1 MRPSLLADLTAVVGA
16 AFAAEGLDPALGR
29 VQVSDRPDL
38 AQFQSNGAL
47 AAAKAAKANPRA
59 LAERIAARLAAD
71 ARFAKVEIA
80 GPGFLNLD
88 LADGVLDAAL
98 AAPDAVFA
106 PAPAADR
113 GRVVVDFGG
122 PNVAKAM
129 HVGHLRSSIIGDA
142 LQRHL
147 KFAGF
152 AAVGDVHLGDWGKPM
167 GMLITEIQA
176 RRPDLPYFDAAFA
189 GPYPAESPVS
199 MDDLEEL
206 YPVAAAACKAD
217 PARDE
222 AARAAT
228 MELQQGRPGYRAL
241 WRHFIDVSIAGV
253 QREFA
258 SLGVSFDLW
267 KGEADVDPLIGPM
280 LEDLKARGIAEL
292 DDGALIVRV
301 ARPDDKKESPPLIL
315 VKRDGGVLYETT
327 DVATIVDRVKSL
339 DPDLILYV
347 VDQRQHEHFEKVFR
361 AAIRAGYAGRA
372 TLEHV
377 GFGTMNGPDG
387 KPFKTRAGGVLKL
400 FDLIAMA
407 KAEAE
412 KRLVEHG
419 IGADYPAEERAEIAR
434 QVGLAAIKFADLSNY
449 RLTNYIFDLER
460 FTKFEGKT
468 GPYLQYAAVRVKS
481 LLRKAAD
488 EGAASGAVAIRAAEE
503 RDLALAL
510 LRFPD
515 ALEETIRLRAPNVM
529 CDYAF
534 ALAQRFSSFYAA
546 HHILS
551 EPDAALRASRLAL
564 AGLTLRALETALGLL
579 GLEIPDGM

>member
-1 MRPSLLADLTAVVGA
+1 LQRADTDEEAQQALTLIGAHGRQPKAPTLHVMSPSGVT
-16 AFAAEGLDPALGR
+16 LDG
-29 VQVSDRPDL
+29 
-38 AQFQSNGAL
+38 
-47 AAAKAAKANPRA
+47 
-59 LAERIAARLAAD
+59 
-71 ARFAKVEIA
+71 
-80 GPGFLNLD
+80 LNL
-88 LADGVLDAAL
+88 L
-98 AAPDAVFA
+98 
-106 PAPAADR
+106 
-113 GRVVVDFGG
+113 
-122 PNVAKAM
+122 
-129 HVGHLRSSIIGDA
+129 
-142 LQRHL
+142 
-147 KFAGF
+147 
-152 AAVGDVHLGDWGKPM
+152 
-167 GMLITEIQA
+167 
-176 RRPDLPYFDAAFA
+176 
-189 GPYPAESPVS
+189 YPAESPVS

-301 ARPDDKKESPPLIL
+301 AKPDDKKESPPLIL

-579 GLEIPDGM
+579 GLEIPDRM

>member
-301 ARPDDKKESPPLIL
+301 AKPDDKKESPPLIL

-579 GLEIPDGM
+579 GLEIPDRM